1 MRTDNDDAS
10 DPAGGGPALFQ
21 LVRFWSRR
29 WATGVLPDGGDDAGQ
44 VGHILLLE
52 AIDAAGGDGP
62 AQIGAVAVEL
72 GLDRSNASRMLASA
86 VSAGLVTKSVSPE
99 DARRAELAITP
110 AGRRLLAVARDWQQR
125 TFAEL
130 VADWPARDARRFA
143 SYLVRL
149 AAQRTPAAQPTAAA
163 QPTPEETR

>member
-1 MRTDNDDAS
+1 MRTDNWTAREL
-10 DPAGGGPALFQ
+10 AGGGPALFR

-29 WATGVLPDGGDDAGQ
+29 WAAGVAHGSGSDSTR
-44 VGHILLLE
+44 VGHVLVLE
-52 AIDAAGGDGP
+52 AIDAASGDGP

-86 VSAGLVTKSVSPE
+86 VSAGLVTKTASPE
-99 DARRAELAITP
+99 DARRTELAMTP
-110 AGRRLLAVARDWQQR
+110 AGRQMLAAARAWQER
-125 TFAEL
+125 VFAHL

-149 AAQRTPAAQPTAAA
+149 AAQPHPV
-163 QPTPEETR
+163 PSHPEGDS